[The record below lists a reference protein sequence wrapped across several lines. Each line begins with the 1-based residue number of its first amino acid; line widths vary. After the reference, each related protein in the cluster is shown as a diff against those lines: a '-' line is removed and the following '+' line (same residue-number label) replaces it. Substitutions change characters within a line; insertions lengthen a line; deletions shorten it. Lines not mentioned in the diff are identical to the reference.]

1 MAQIGQEVPMEMAKA
16 VQRQTDKRVHS
27 RLNSARRSPGGDS
40 VCLTVSVENAA
51 RILGDQSRRRIHARE
66 GRLAADN
73 SPRQAIA
80 RPESSAR
87 QTAARD
93 RLNTTAAA
101 RCSANGRGRRLVE
114 GISKVRSTPADY
126 KAPSTG
132 LNRSPQMG
140 FEVAYDRAGF

>member
-1 MAQIGQEVPMEMAKA
+1 MEMAKA

-27 RLNSARRSPGGDS
+27 RLNSARRSPSGDS
-40 VCLTVSVENAA
+40 VLLDGIGRKRGPNP
-51 RILGDQSRRRIHARE
+51 RDQSRRRIHARE

-87 QTAARD
+87 QTAPRD

-101 RCSANGRGRRLVE
+101 RCSANGRC
-114 GISKVRSTPADY
+114 
-126 KAPSTG
+126 KA
-132 LNRSPQMG
+132 N
-140 FEVAYDRAGF
+140 A